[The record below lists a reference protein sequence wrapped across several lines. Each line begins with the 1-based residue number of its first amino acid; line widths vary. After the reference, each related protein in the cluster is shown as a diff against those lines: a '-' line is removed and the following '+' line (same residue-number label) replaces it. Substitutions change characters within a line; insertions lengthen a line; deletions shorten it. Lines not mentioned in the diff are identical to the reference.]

1 MEFSYEVQIEFTTIN
16 YYKDN
21 QIILYL
27 LYKHINHP
35 PRRKIKMRKTMRK
48 SFKQLL
54 IENKQSL
61 LTNKENMKEIEERI
75 EKRHVAYSGA
85 SN

>member
-1 MEFSYEVQIEFTTIN
+1 
-16 YYKDN
+16 
-21 QIILYL
+21 
-27 LYKHINHP
+27 
-35 PRRKIKMRKTMRK
+35 MRKKVRK

-61 LTNKENMKEIEERI
+61 LSNKENMKEIEERI
-75 EKRHVAYSGA
+75 EKRHVSYSGS

>member
-1 MEFSYEVQIEFTTIN
+1 
-16 YYKDN
+16 
-21 QIILYL
+21 
-27 LYKHINHP
+27 
-35 PRRKIKMRKTMRK
+35 MRKEVRK

-61 LTNKENMKEIEERI
+61 LSNKENMKEIEERI

-85 SN
+85 NN

>member
-1 MEFSYEVQIEFTTIN
+1 
-16 YYKDN
+16 
-21 QIILYL
+21 
-27 LYKHINHP
+27 
-35 PRRKIKMRKTMRK
+35 MRKKVRK

-61 LTNKENMKEIEERI
+61 LNNKENMKEIEERI
-75 EKRHVAYSGA
+75 EKRHVTYSGS

>member
-1 MEFSYEVQIEFTTIN
+1 
-16 YYKDN
+16 
-21 QIILYL
+21 
-27 LYKHINHP
+27 
-35 PRRKIKMRKTMRK
+35 MRKKVRK

-61 LTNKENMKEIEERI
+61 LNNKENMKEIEE
-75 EKRHVAYSGA
+75 KRHVAYNGV

>member
-1 MEFSYEVQIEFTTIN
+1 
-16 YYKDN
+16 
-21 QIILYL
+21 
-27 LYKHINHP
+27 
-35 PRRKIKMRKTMRK
+35 MRKKVRK

-75 EKRHVAYSGA
+75 EERHVAYSAA

>member
-1 MEFSYEVQIEFTTIN
+1 
-16 YYKDN
+16 
-21 QIILYL
+21 
-27 LYKHINHP
+27 
-35 PRRKIKMRKTMRK
+35 MRKKVRK

-75 EKRHVAYSGA
+75 EKRHVVV
-85 SN
+85 

>member
-1 MEFSYEVQIEFTTIN
+1 
-16 YYKDN
+16 
-21 QIILYL
+21 
-27 LYKHINHP
+27 
-35 PRRKIKMRKTMRK
+35 MRKKVRK

-75 EKRHVAYSGA
+75 EKRHVAYSTA

>member
-16 YYKDN
+16 YYKN
-21 QIILYL
+21 TQIILYL
-27 LYKHINHP
+27 LYKSSPKEDNENE
-35 PRRKIKMRKTMRK
+35 KKVRK

-61 LTNKENMKEIEERI
+61 LNNKENMKEIEERI

>member
-1 MEFSYEVQIEFTTIN
+1 
-16 YYKDN
+16 
-21 QIILYL
+21 
-27 LYKHINHP
+27 
-35 PRRKIKMRKTMRK
+35 MRKKVRK

-75 EKRHVAYSGA
+75 ENRHVAYNGA
-85 SN
+85 NN